1 MDKGHPIPFM
11 IAIVVL
17 AVLLL
22 VIYILEKQKRLPKR
36 LSMKIRSAFWI
47 ACAVV
52 AALSLIDFP
61 WTALNIITIAFIIFC
76 IVRVYTIL
84 HSRRMRLKPV
94 AGMKKME
101 KDKVIW

>member
-11 IAIVVL
+11 IAIVIL

-22 VIYILEKQKRLPKR
+22 IIYILKKQKRLPKR
-36 LSMKIRSAFWI
+36 TSMKIRSAFWI
-47 ACAVV
+47 ACAAV
-52 AALSLIDFP
+52 ATLSLIDFP
-61 WTALNIITIAFIIFC
+61 WTTLNIITIAFIIFC

-94 AGMKKME
+94 AGAKKDG
-101 KDKVIW
+101 KR

>member
-36 LSMKIRSAFWI
+36 LSMKIRSGFWI

-84 HSRRMRLKPV
+84 HSRRMRLKTV
-94 AGMKKME
+94 AGMKKNG
-101 KDKVIW
+101 KR

>member
-11 IAIVVL
+11 IAIIVL
-17 AVLLL
+17 AALLL
-22 VIYILEKQKRLPKR
+22 IIYILEKQKRLPKR

-52 AALSLIDFP
+52 AALSLIDSP
-61 WTALNIITIAFIIFC
+61 WTMLNIITIAFIIFC

-94 AGMKKME
+94 ADTKKDG
-101 KDKVIW
+101 KR

>member
-11 IAIVVL
+11 IAIIVL
-17 AVLLL
+17 AALLL
-22 VIYILEKQKRLPKR
+22 IIYILEKQKRLPKR

-61 WTALNIITIAFIIFC
+61 WTMLNIITIAFIIFC

-84 HSRRMRLKPV
+84 QSRRMRLKPV
-94 AGMKKME
+94 AYTKKDG
-101 KDKVIW
+101 KR

>member
-11 IAIVVL
+11 IAIVIL

-22 VIYILEKQKRLPKR
+22 VIYILEKQKRLP
-36 LSMKIRSAFWI
+36 MKIRSAFWI